1 MRKSI
6 AIITG
11 SLVLTIACEHGHQA
25 TNTPAKPSSASAA
38 PPANPVQAEMR
49 LLNEAMRD
57 AVTAIAYND
66 LASIPK
72 AIHGVHLAREVTA
85 KALADGAYRPPKR
98 ASEVAAFER
107 EDEAFHDELVKLVK
121 ASRAGDLPAA
131 THQLGVVLDGCTACH
146 TKYRF

>member
-1 MRKSI
+1 MRKSA

-11 SLVLTIACEHGHQA
+11 TLLLAIACDHGHQA
-25 TNTPAKPSSASAA
+25 TNAPTKPSSASAA

-57 AVTAIAYND
+57 AVTAIANND

-85 KALADGAYRPPKR
+85 NALA
-98 ASEVAAFER
+98 
-107 EDEAFHDELVKLVK
+107 
-121 ASRAGDLPAA
+121 
-131 THQLGVVLDGCTACH
+131 GC
-146 TKYRF
+146 